1 MDVLLSPSMS
11 SSKLYAVLHVNDS
24 DLLGFYLLNVRLAPS
39 KQIKFIA
46 FNVNCSSLVWRRE
59 GSPEAYLFGL
69 LHSGKL
75 YHVVLFDLYMPIEGL
90 CFISDVMSELKKK
103 NPLKIARSFKILYDT
118 PQMCKTSGIRWL
130 FPSAI

>member
-1 MDVLLSPSMS
+1 MS

-90 CFISDVMSELKKK
+90 CFIIDVMSELKKK
-103 NPLKIARSFKILYDT
+103 KILWKLHVASKFYTTHLKCAKPVELGDFF
-118 PQMCKTSGIRWL
+118 PQQFSSSRVD
-130 FPSAI
+130 